1 MAEETV
7 AGSSA
12 ECSVE
17 RSTENAIGLN
27 PADNIDTLFGACSCK
42 MLTIK
47 AAFKQQKRKPQP
59 TKQTADQATNIATK
73 QQKSKYPE

>member
-1 MAEETV
+1 MAEGTA

-17 RSTENAIGLN
+17 RSTENAIGLI

-42 MLTIK
+42 MLIIK
-47 AAFKQQKRKPQP
+47 AAFKQQKENLNQPSIQP
-59 TKQTADQATNIATK
+59 TKQPT
-73 QQKSKYPE
+73 